1 MPPSNLVLP
10 ASVRSFSDYYDLSAD
25 FEAVADALGYPLKN
39 VALVLPRAAVPDWAN
54 ELKRRTDIALP
65 HIHGSSEA
73 ARREIYIAPLFIE
86 LAGRYGVE
94 LRIEKLVT
102 VTESLRGWLDY
113 LLEYKEQLLVV
124 EAKRDDLDRGMS
136 QLIAEITAVDQWAG
150 SNSNSDTIY
159 GVITTG
165 SIWQFCVLHRTAKRI
180 ERDVAV
186 YRNPQDLHEILAI
199 ILGIL
204 QIT

>member
-10 ASVRSFSDYYDLSAD
+10 TSVRSFSDYFDLSPD
-25 FEAVADALGYPLKN
+25 FEAVADALGYPLTN
-39 VALVLPRAAVPDWAN
+39 VAMTLPRAETPEWVDAL
-54 ELKRRTDIALP
+54 EQRTRTALP
-65 HIHGSSEA
+65 YIHGGSEA

-94 LRIEKLVT
+94 LRIEKQIS

-113 LLEYKEQLLVV
+113 LLEYKEQLLIV

-136 QLIAEITAVDQWAG
+136 QLVAELVTVHQWAG
-150 SNSNSDTIY
+150 VNSDSDLVY
-159 GVITTG
+159 GAITTG
-165 SIWQFCVLHRTAKRI
+165 SIWQFCVLHRAEKRI
-180 ERDVAV
+180 ERDVAL

-199 ILGIL
+199 LMGIL
-204 QIT
+204 RVG